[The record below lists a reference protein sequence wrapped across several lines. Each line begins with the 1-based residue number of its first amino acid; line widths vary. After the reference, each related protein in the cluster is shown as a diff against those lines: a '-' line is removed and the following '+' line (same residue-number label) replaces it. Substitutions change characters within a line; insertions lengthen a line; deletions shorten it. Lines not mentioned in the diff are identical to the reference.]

1 MTENN
6 AVHYIL
12 KLKCSLLAILAA
24 LVLLAACSEAPTT
37 TPPELTTLVERVAI
51 EEFFYDYYAQFRP
64 DSKHDFASF
73 FADDGRLD
81 VNGMVADG
89 IEEIK
94 AMYGMVVGGGRENE
108 PKAEDAVPE
117 GVSEMMLTNMK
128 IDLQGDKAVATFLW
142 HSIKSDLLTTEGKI
156 TEYGRERTELVKQEG
171 RWLISSRVVLTEGGM
186 PESLLEYYPKQ

>member
-1 MTENN
+1 MTNN
-6 AVHYIL
+6 HVHHYTMKSIF
-12 KLKCSLLAILAA
+12 SLFVILAA
-24 LVLLAACSEAPTT
+24 LGLMAACSKAPTP
-37 TPPELTTLVERVAI
+37 TPPELTALMERVAI

-73 FADDGRLD
+73 FADDGRLE

-89 IEEIK
+89 IEQIK
-94 AMYGMVVGGGRENE
+94 SMYGMVMGGGGNK
-108 PKAEDAVPE
+108 PKAEGAVPA

-156 TEYGRERTELVKQEG
+156 TEYGRERTELVKKEG
-171 RWLISSRVVLTEGGM
+171 RWLISNRVVLTEGGM
-186 PESLLEYYPKQ
+186 PESLLKNYPKK